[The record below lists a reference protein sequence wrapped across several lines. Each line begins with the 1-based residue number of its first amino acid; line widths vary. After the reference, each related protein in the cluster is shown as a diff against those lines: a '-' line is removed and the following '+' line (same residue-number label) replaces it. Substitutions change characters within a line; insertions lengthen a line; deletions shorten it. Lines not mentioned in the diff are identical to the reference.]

1 MTMPAQQKTTNANT
15 ALRRRDVVRLLQ
27 EAGKPEQVDV
37 SQYDLHGIT
46 LLNGNLRGA
55 NLSQARVCE
64 ANLCGA
70 DLSHT
75 DLHGADLS
83 GTYLCWA
90 DLHGANL
97 READLRAADL
107 SCADLRETDLRGAN
121 LDWAILYGAFL
132 GRADLRGTSLDK
144 TDVRGADLSWACF
157 GDASDDKQLKHRL
170 WRRGAI
176 FREAPNVRVA
186 RRFSEGA
193 GRHAL
198 GFALGFLSMSVAGF
212 LCIVGLRV
220 LRFSLWLRRNQELA
234 RVASRS
240 GCVCSETVCPP
251 EQRRYTR
258 SSKGECHVSTTG

>member
-1 MTMPAQQKTTNANT
+1 MGRNHRIISYGKQAVRAVRMKRSTMTMPVQQKAINADT
-15 ALRRRDVVRLLQ
+15 AMTRTDVVHLLQ
-27 EAGKPEQVDV
+27 KGGNPEQLDI
-37 SQYDLHGIT
+37 SHHDLRGIT
-46 LLNGNLRGA
+46 LLNGDLRGA
-55 NLSQARVCE
+55 NLSQASVCE

-70 DLSHT
+70 DLSKT

-97 READLRAADL
+97 READVRGADL
-107 SCADLRETDLRGAN
+107 SCADLRGAN

-157 GDASDDKQLKHRL
+157 GEASDDEQLKQQL

-176 FREAPNVRVA
+176 FRETTSVRVA
-186 RRFSEGA
+186 GRFLEGA
-193 GRHAL
+193 G
-198 GFALGFLSMSVAGF
+198 GFALGFLLMSVAGF
-212 LCIVGLRV
+212 LCLVGLR
-220 LRFSLWLRRNQELA
+220 LLFSRWLKRNRELA

-240 GCVCSETVCPP
+240 GCV
-251 EQRRYTR
+251 
-258 SSKGECHVSTTG
+258 

>member
-1 MTMPAQQKTTNANT
+1 MPAQQKTTNANT
-15 ALRRRDVVRLLQ
+15 AMRRRDVVRLLQ
-27 EAGKPEQVDV
+27 KVGNPEQLDI
-37 SQYDLHGIT
+37 SHHDLHGIA
-46 LLNGNLRGA
+46 LMNGNLRGA
-55 NLSQARVCE
+55 NLSQASVCE

-70 DLSHT
+70 DLSKT

-97 READLRAADL
+97 READLRGADL

-157 GDASDDKQLKHRL
+157 GEASDDEQLKHQL

-176 FREAPNVRVA
+176 FRETTSVRVA
-186 RRFSEGA
+186 GRFLEGA
-193 GRHAL
+193 G
-198 GFALGFLSMSVAGF
+198 GFALGFLLMSVAGF
-212 LCIVGLRV
+212 LCLVGLR
-220 LRFSLWLRRNQELA
+220 LLFSRWLKRNRELA
-234 RVASRS
+234 RVPSRS
-240 GCVCSETVCPP
+240 GCV
-251 EQRRYTR
+251 
-258 SSKGECHVSTTG
+258 

>member
-1 MTMPAQQKTTNANT
+1 MPAQRKATNANT
-15 ALRRRDVVRLLQ
+15 AMRRRDVVRLLQ
-27 EAGKPEQVDV
+27 QGGNPAQVDV
-37 SQYDLHGIT
+37 SHHDLRGIA

-55 NLSQARVCE
+55 NLSQASLCE

-70 DLSHT
+70 DLSKT

-97 READLRAADL
+97 READLREADL
-107 SCADLRETDLRGAN
+107 SCAN

-157 GDASDDKQLKHRL
+157 GNASDSDQLKHRL

-176 FREAPNVRVA
+176 FREAPNVSVA
-186 RRFSEGA
+186 GRFSEGA

-198 GFALGFLSMSVAGF
+198 GFALGFLSMSVVGF
-212 LCIVGLRV
+212 LCVVGLR
-220 LRFSLWLRRNQELA
+220 LLLSLWLKRNQELA
-234 RVASRS
+234 RVASKS
-240 GCVCSETVCPP
+240 GCV
-251 EQRRYTR
+251 
-258 SSKGECHVSTTG
+258 

>member
-1 MTMPAQQKTTNANT
+1 M
-15 ALRRRDVVRLLQ
+15 RLLQ
-27 EAGKPEQVDV
+27 QGGNPEQVDV
-37 SQYDLHGIT
+37 SHHDLRGIA

-55 NLSQARVCE
+55 NLSQASVCE

-70 DLSHT
+70 DLSKT

-97 READLRAADL
+97 READLREADL
-107 SCADLRETDLRGAN
+107 SCAN

-157 GDASDDKQLKHRL
+157 GDASDSEQLKHRL

-176 FREAPNVRVA
+176 FREAPNVSVA
-186 RRFSEGA
+186 GRFSEAA

-198 GFALGFLSMSVAGF
+198 GFALGFLLMSVAGF
-212 LCIVGLRV
+212 LCIFGLRV
-220 LRFSLWLRRNQELA
+220 LLLYLWLKRNKELA
-234 RVASRS
+234 RVASRR
-240 GCVCSETVCPP
+240 GCV
-251 EQRRYTR
+251 
-258 SSKGECHVSTTG
+258 

>member
-15 ALRRRDVVRLLQ
+15 AMRRRDVVRLLQ
-27 EAGKPEQVDV
+27 KGGGNPEQLDI
-37 SQYDLHGIT
+37 SHHDLRGIA
-46 LLNGNLRGA
+46 LMNGNLRGA
-55 NLSQARVCE
+55 NLSQASVCE

-70 DLSHT
+70 DLSKT

-97 READLRAADL
+97 CEADLRKADL
-107 SCADLRETDLRGAN
+107 SCADLRETDLRG
-121 LDWAILYGAFL
+121 AILYGAFL

-144 TDVRGADLSWACF
+144 TDVRGADLSWARF
-157 GDASDDKQLKHRL
+157 GEASDDEQLKHRL

-186 RRFSEGA
+186 EAA

-198 GFALGFLSMSVAGF
+198 GFALGFLSMSVVGF
-212 LCIVGLRV
+212 LCIVGLP
-220 LRFSLWLRRNQELA
+220 LLLSLWPNPNPELA
-234 RVASRS
+234 RVANRR
-240 GCVCSETVCPP
+240 GCV
-251 EQRRYTR
+251 
-258 SSKGECHVSTTG
+258 

>member
-1 MTMPAQQKTTNANT
+1 MPAQQKTTDANT
-15 ALRRRDVVRLLQ
+15 AMRRRDVVRLLQ
-27 EAGKPEQVDV
+27 KGGGNPEQLDI
-37 SQYDLHGIT
+37 SHHDLRGIA
-46 LLNGNLRGA
+46 LMNGNLRGA
-55 NLSQARVCE
+55 NLSQASVCE

-70 DLSHT
+70 DLSKT

-97 READLRAADL
+97 READLREADL

-157 GDASDDKQLKHRL
+157 GNASDDDQLKHRL

-176 FREAPNVRVA
+176 FREAPNVSVA
-186 RRFSEGA
+186 GRFSEGA

-198 GFALGFLSMSVAGF
+198 GFALGFLSMSVVGF
-212 LCIVGLRV
+212 LCLVGLR
-220 LRFSLWLRRNQELA
+220 LLFSRWLKRNQELA
-234 RVASRS
+234 RVASKS
-240 GCVCSETVCPP
+240 GCV
-251 EQRRYTR
+251 
-258 SSKGECHVSTTG
+258 

>member
-1 MTMPAQQKTTNANT
+1 MMMPAQRKAPTANT
-15 ALRRRDVVRLLQ
+15 ALTSRDVVRLLQ
-27 EAGKPEQVDV
+27 QGGNPAQVDV
-37 SQYDLHGIT
+37 SQHDLRGVV

-55 NLSQARVCE
+55 NLSQARICE

-97 READLRAADL
+97 READLREADL

-144 TDVRGADLSWACF
+144 ADVRGADLSWACF
-157 GDASDDKQLKHRL
+157 GEASDEEQLKYRL
-170 WRRGAI
+170 WRRGAL
-176 FREAPNVRVA
+176 FRETPTVRVA
-186 RRFSEGA
+186 GRFSAGA

-212 LCIVGLRV
+212 LCLVGLR
-220 LRFSLWLRRNQELA
+220 LLLSMWLKRTNELA

-240 GCVCSETVCPP
+240 GGV
-251 EQRRYTR
+251 
-258 SSKGECHVSTTG
+258 

>member
-1 MTMPAQQKTTNANT
+1 MTMPAQRKATNANT
-15 ALRRRDVVRLLQ
+15 AMTRRDVVRLLQ
-27 EAGKPEQVDV
+27 EVRNPEQLDV
-37 SQYDLHGIT
+37 SNHDLRGIV

-70 DLSHT
+70 NLSNT

-97 READLRAADL
+97 READLREADL

-121 LDWAILYGAFL
+121 LDWANLYGAFL
-132 GRADLRGTSLDK
+132 SRADLRGTSLDK
-144 TDVRGADLSWACF
+144 TDVRGADLSWAF
-157 GDASDDKQLKHRL
+157 FDEASDDEQLKHRL

-176 FREAPNVRVA
+176 FRETTSVRV
-186 RRFSEGA
+186 SEGA

-198 GFALGFLSMSVAGF
+198 GFALGFLLTSVVGF
-212 LCIVGLRV
+212 LCIFGLR
-220 LRFSLWLRRNQELA
+220 LLFSLWLKRNKELA

-240 GCVCSETVCPP
+240 GCV
-251 EQRRYTR
+251 
-258 SSKGECHVSTTG
+258 

>member
-1 MTMPAQQKTTNANT
+1 MTMPAQWKAIHADT
-15 ALRRRDVVRLLQ
+15 AMTSTDVVRLLQ
-27 EAGKPEQVDV
+27 EGGNPAQLDV
-37 SQYDLHGIT
+37 SHHDLRGIT

-55 NLSQARVCE
+55 NLSQASVCE

-70 DLSHT
+70 NLSKA

-97 READLRAADL
+97 SEADLREADL
-107 SCADLRETDLRGAN
+107 SCADLREADLRGAN

-144 TDVRGADLSWACF
+144 TGVRGADLSWARF
-157 GDASDDKQLKHRL
+157 GEASANEQLKHRL

-176 FREAPNVRVA
+176 FRETPNVRVA
-186 RRFSEGA
+186 GRFSGAA

-198 GFALGFLSMSVAGF
+198 GFALGFLLTSVVGF
-212 LCIVGLRV
+212 LCMFGLRV
-220 LRFSLWLRRNQELA
+220 LLVYLRLKRTKELE

-240 GCVCSETVCPP
+240 GCV
-251 EQRRYTR
+251 
-258 SSKGECHVSTTG
+258 

>member
-1 MTMPAQQKTTNANT
+1 MPPQRKAPNANT
-15 ALRRRDVVRLLQ
+15 AMTRRDLVRLLQ
-27 EAGKPEQVDV
+27 EGGNPAQLDV
-37 SQYDLHGIT
+37 SHHDLRGIA

-55 NLSQARVCE
+55 NLSQASVCE

-70 DLSHT
+70 DLSKT

-97 READLRAADL
+97 READLREADL
-107 SCADLRETDLRGAN
+107 SCADLREADLRGAN

-157 GDASDDKQLKHRL
+157 GDESDDEQLKHRL

-176 FREAPNVRVA
+176 FRETTSVRV
-186 RRFSEGA
+186 SEGA
-193 GRHAL
+193 DRHAL
-198 GFALGFLSMSVAGF
+198 GFALGFLLMSVTGF
-212 LCIVGLRV
+212 LCILGLRV
-220 LRFSLWLRRNQELA
+220 LRSYLWLKRNNKLA

-240 GCVCSETVCPP
+240 GCV
-251 EQRRYTR
+251 
-258 SSKGECHVSTTG
+258 

>member
-1 MTMPAQQKTTNANT
+1 MKRSTMRMPAQQRTTHANT
-15 ALRRRDVVRLLQ
+15 AMRRRDGVRLLQ
-27 EAGKPEQVDV
+27 EGGKPAQVDV
-37 SQYDLHGIT
+37 SQHDVRGIA

-55 NLSQARVCE
+55 NLSQASVCE

-97 READLRAADL
+97 READLREADL

-157 GDASDDKQLKHRL
+157 GEASASEQLKHRL

-176 FREAPNVRVA
+176 FRETTNVRV
-186 RRFSEGA
+186 SEAA

-198 GFALGFLSMSVAGF
+198 GFALGFLSMSVVGF
-212 LCIVGLRV
+212 LCIVGLP
-220 LRFSLWLRRNQELA
+220 LLLSLWPNPNPELA
-234 RVASRS
+234 RVANRR
-240 GCVCSETVCPP
+240 GCV
-251 EQRRYTR
+251 
-258 SSKGECHVSTTG
+258 

>member
-1 MTMPAQQKTTNANT
+1 MKRSTMRMPAQQRTTHANT
-15 ALRRRDVVRLLQ
+15 AMRRRDGVRLLQ
-27 EAGKPEQVDV
+27 EGGKPAQVDV
-37 SQYDLHGIT
+37 SQHDVRGIA

-55 NLSQARVCE
+55 NLSQASVCE

-97 READLRAADL
+97 READLREADL
-107 SCADLRETDLRGAN
+107 SCADLRETDLRG
-121 LDWAILYGAFL
+121 AILYGAFL

-144 TDVRGADLSWACF
+144 TDVRGADLSWARF
-157 GDASDDKQLKHRL
+157 GEASDDEQLKHRL

-176 FREAPNVRVA
+176 FRETTNVRV
-186 RRFSEGA
+186 SEAA

-198 GFALGFLSMSVAGF
+198 GFALGFLSMSVVGF
-212 LCIVGLRV
+212 LCIVGLR
-220 LRFSLWLRRNQELA
+220 LLFSRWLKRNQELA
-234 RVASRS
+234 RVASRR
-240 GCVCSETVCPP
+240 GCV
-251 EQRRYTR
+251 
-258 SSKGECHVSTTG
+258 

>member
-1 MTMPAQQKTTNANT
+1 MPAQRKAPHANT
-15 ALRRRDVVRLLQ
+15 AMRRRDVVRLLQ
-27 EAGKPEQVDV
+27 KGGNPEQVDV
-37 SQYDLHGIT
+37 SHHDLRGIN

-55 NLSQARVCE
+55 NLSQASVCE

-70 DLSHT
+70 DLSNT

-97 READLRAADL
+97 READLREADL
-107 SCADLRETDLRGAN
+107 SCADLRETDLRGAT
-121 LDWAILYGAFL
+121 LDWATLYGAFL

-144 TDVRGADLSWACF
+144 TYVRGADLSWACF
-157 GDASDDKQLKHRL
+157 GEARDSEQLKHRL

-176 FREAPNVRVA
+176 FREAPSVRVA
-186 RRFSEGA
+186 GRFSEGA

-212 LCIVGLRV
+212 LCLVGLR
-220 LRFSLWLRRNQELA
+220 LRFSRWLKRNREMDM
-234 RVASRS
+234 
-240 GCVCSETVCPP
+240 
-251 EQRRYTR
+251 
-258 SSKGECHVSTTG
+258 

>member
-15 ALRRRDVVRLLQ
+15 AMRRRDVVRLLQ
-27 EAGKPEQVDV
+27 KGGGNPEQLDI
-37 SQYDLHGIT
+37 SHHDLRGIA
-46 LLNGNLRGA
+46 LMNGNLRGA
-55 NLSQARVCE
+55 NLSQASVCE

-97 READLRAADL
+97 READLREADL

-157 GDASDDKQLKHRL
+157 GEASDSEQLKQQL
-170 WRRGAI
+170 WRRGAL
-176 FREAPNVRVA
+176 FRETTNVRVA
-186 RRFSEGA
+186 GRFLEGA

-198 GFALGFLSMSVAGF
+198 GFALGFLLMSVAGF
-212 LCIVGLRV
+212 LCIVGLR
-220 LRFSLWLRRNQELA
+220 LLLSMWLKRNQELA
-234 RVASRS
+234 RVANRR
-240 GCVCSETVCPP
+240 GCV
-251 EQRRYTR
+251 
-258 SSKGECHVSTTG
+258 